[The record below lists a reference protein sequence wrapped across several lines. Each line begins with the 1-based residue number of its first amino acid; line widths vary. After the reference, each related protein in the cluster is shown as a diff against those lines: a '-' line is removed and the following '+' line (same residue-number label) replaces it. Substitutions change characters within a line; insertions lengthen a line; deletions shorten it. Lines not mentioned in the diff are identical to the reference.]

1 MSRWWLPIERDVRL
15 WEIHSPHDWVRLVTT
30 YPAPGRVYDGWEL
43 PGLNQHRRD
52 VDGLLAVDGQHGVRI
67 AGRQLVPDWAAVAAE
82 FDGVHLSWAGF
93 LSAEGYVSDLDGDDV
108 TMLRYWFSERTLWL
122 RDVFGEPIP
131 LEAPNSDSAGV
142 EVGVDVRH
150 DTTRRRQDL
159 TVLRSQLGRG

>member
-1 MSRWWLPIERDVRL
+1 M
-15 WEIHSPHDWVRLVTT
+15 
-30 YPAPGRVYDGWEL
+30 
-43 PGLNQHRRD
+43 
-52 VDGLLAVDGQHGVRI
+52 
-67 AGRQLVPDWAAVAAE
+67 PDWAAVAAE

-150 DTTRRRQDL
+150 DTTLSPPGPHSPAIPTWSRL
-159 TVLRSQLGRG
+159 TATFGGWPSEGCRPSGFPAGSRGGCTWCQQPVSWR